1 MTTVQRTGRQDIV
14 NEHPAPGPPPPGPP
28 SYGAPPGPP
37 SDAGPPWPANPAAPP
52 GPPTWGPPPVPPPGN
67 GPASP
72 DAVDPEAARPGL
84 DGRER
89 SLAPAAVTSWRI
101 SAALSGIVPSI
112 AAIVLGFLFADAW
125 AWLILA
131 AVAALLVLSIAVLP
145 RMRHRRWRWQL
156 TDLAVELRYGVL
168 VHQQETVPYFRIQQ
182 IDINAGPVDRLLE
195 LATLRVQTA
204 SASGTALL
212 PGIAADEAPTVRAE
226 LLARAAAAVGEHP
239 GDLRDAV

>member
-1 MTTVQRTGRQDIV
+1 VTGPT
-14 NEHPAPGPPPPGPP
+14 PA
-28 SYGAPPGPP
+28 
-37 SDAGPPWPANPAAPP
+37 DA
-52 GPPTWGPPPVPPPGN
+52 
-67 GPASP
+67 ASI
-72 DAVDPEAARPGL
+72 EAQRPGL

-89 SLAPAAVTSWRI
+89 SLAPSAVTSWRI
-101 SAALSGIVPSI
+101 SAALSALGPSV
-112 AAIVLGFLFADAW
+112 AAIVLGFLFVDEW

-131 AVAALLVLSIAVLP
+131 AVVALLVLSIAVLP
-145 RMRHRRWRWQL
+145 RMRYRRWRWQL

-212 PGIAADEAPTVRAE
+212 PGIAASEAPTVRAE
-226 LLARAAAAVGEHP
+226 LLARAAAAVAEHP